1 MGDRRRKTTLRDG
14 RQKPGDISR
23 GTAKF
28 IIIIIIIIIVLFL
41 FDLQVGTGTVP
52 INALTFN
59 GSIEE
64 HFDWSTTNSKRT
76 RIG

>member
-28 IIIIIIIIIVLFL
+28 IIIIIILFL